1 MKKAISKKIRSFS
14 VENNKKVDIQSDN
27 IALENYLTETEIEL
41 ANLHNSN
48 KYSKD
53 KLLKIALHNIHT
65 NKKFRQNTRNNFSQ
79 GLRAALKWIKSR
91 KRYYH
96 QKKVIKETAAW

>member
-53 KLLKIALHNIHT
+53 KLLKIALHNYT
-65 NKKFRQNTRNNFSQ
+65 Q
-79 GLRAALKWIKSR
+79 IKNSG
-91 KRYYH
+91 KTH
-96 QKKVIKETAAW
+96 GTISVKASGQH